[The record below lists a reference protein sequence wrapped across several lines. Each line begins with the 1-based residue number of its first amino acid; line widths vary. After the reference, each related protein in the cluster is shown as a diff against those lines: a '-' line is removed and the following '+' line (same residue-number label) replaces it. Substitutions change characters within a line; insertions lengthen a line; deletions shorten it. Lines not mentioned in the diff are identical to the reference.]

1 MAFDIQS
8 TTERLE
14 SVAGLALVGEV
25 SRIAGINTLAGSR
38 RSLNNAL
45 VSMFGLLAQGR
56 STYEEIDLYRN
67 NDLFA
72 QSLGLSFVP
81 AQETLRLYLEK
92 LSDES
97 NLQERIRSC
106 NNAILAHETIT
117 PIEIAGRKYIPVDVD
132 VSTMDNTGS
141 HKEGV
146 SRTYMRT
153 DGYSPIFSYIGTE
166 GYMLDCELRPG
177 SQHCQKGT
185 PEFLRRNLKQ
195 IKKLPIPHPLLFRM
209 DGGNDA
215 IETIK
220 ALSKTEDTSPFFII
234 KRNLRRESLLYW
246 YELALTLGEKRTY
259 RPGKDVYTGVVTK
272 GHPHADIDMPE
283 FDIVF
288 QVTERT
294 IDRGGNCLLVSDI
307 EVETWW
313 TNMYETPESVIALYH
328 DHGTSEQFHSELKSD
343 MGVERLPSGKMKVN
357 ALVLSLAMTAFNT
370 LRLIGQR
377 ALKQSALL
385 PMKTTAARKRLRKVL
400 SDLICIGCKVVRHGR
415 RWILRINEKNPWLP
429 MFNEIYAELLLQQ

>member
-132 VSTMDNTGS
+132 VSTMDNC
-141 HKEGV
+141 
-146 SRTYMRT
+146 R
-153 DGYSPIFSYIGTE
+153 
-166 GYMLDCELRPG
+166 
-177 SQHCQKGT
+177 
-185 PEFLRRNLKQ
+185 
-195 IKKLPIPHPLLFRM
+195 
-209 DGGNDA
+209 
-215 IETIK
+215 
-220 ALSKTEDTSPFFII
+220 
-234 KRNLRRESLLYW
+234 
-246 YELALTLGEKRTY
+246 LA
-259 RPGKDVYTGVVTK
+259 
-272 GHPHADIDMPE
+272 
-283 FDIVF
+283 
-288 QVTERT
+288 
-294 IDRGGNCLLVSDI
+294 N
-307 EVETWW
+307 
-313 TNMYETPESVIALYH
+313 
-328 DHGTSEQFHSELKSD
+328 
-343 MGVERLPSGKMKVN
+343 
-357 ALVLSLAMTAFNT
+357 
-370 LRLIGQR
+370 
-377 ALKQSALL
+377 
-385 PMKTTAARKRLRKVL
+385 
-400 SDLICIGCKVVRHGR
+400 
-415 RWILRINEKNPWLP
+415 
-429 MFNEIYAELLLQQ
+429 

>member
-1 MAFDIQS
+1 MAFEIQS

-14 SVAGLALVGEV
+14 SVAGLVLIGEIA
-25 SRIAGINTLAGSR
+25 RIAGLNRLAGTG

-45 VSMFGLLAQGR
+45 VGMFGLLTQGR
-56 STYEEIDLYRN
+56 SSFEEIDLYRG

-72 QSLGLSFVP
+72 QSLDLSFVP

-92 LSDES
+92 IADEPE
-97 NLQERIRSC
+97 LQGRLRSC
-106 NNAILAHETIT
+106 NSAILKQA
-117 PIEIAGRKYIPVDVD
+117 EISPLEIDGRKYIPIDVD

-146 SRTYMRT
+146 SRTYMGT
-153 DGYSPIFSYIGTE
+153 DGYAPIFSYIGTE

-185 PEFLRRNLKQ
+185 PEFLGRNLSL
-195 IKKLPIPHPLLFRM
+195 IKNLPIAHPLLFRM

-215 IETIK
+215 VDTIK
-220 ALSKTEDTSPFFII
+220 ALIKTEGTAPSFII
-234 KRNLRRESLLYW
+234 KRNLRRESVTYW
-246 YELALTLGEKRTY
+246 HELAQTLGEKRND
-259 RPGKDVYTGVVTK
+259 RPGKDVYTGVVTRN
-272 GHPHADIDMPE
+272 HPHADADMPE

-294 IDRGGNCLLVSDI
+294 IDREGNRLLVSDI

-313 TNMYETPESVIALYH
+313 TNMFEAPEIVIALYH

-357 ALVLSLAMTAFNT
+357 ALILSLAMAAFNT

-377 ALKQSALL
+377 ALDKSVLL
-385 PMKTTAARKRLRKVL
+385 PIKTNATRKRLRKVIA
-400 SDLICIGCKVVRHGR
+400 DLICIGCKLVRHGR
-415 RWILRINEKNPWLP
+415 RWILRINERNPWLP
-429 MFNEIYAELLLQQ
+429 VFRELYSDLRS